1 MSPAPTTNVL
11 LPRRRSRRRLLA
23 WMMAA
28 VLSLG
33 ALGVAG
39 LQAYKDYRLQQS
51 FGPLPDDLAEADAF
65 SVGYQLYIMG
75 MVYARSQVLMEKDT
89 DPRSPLH
96 APLNTFNVYPG
107 LAEPGSAIDFTPNN
121 DTVYGLAWLD
131 LRQGPV
137 LLTVPQLPSRY
148 WTIQA
153 TDWALNTF
161 SYIGSRLH
169 SKPGVYAYVAPGWS
183 GALPPGVQPVE
194 ASTTGVFL
202 QARMVV
208 QPEVPQDIAQ
218 VVAEL
223 RRLELRPLNGGARYP
238 EARTDA
244 PQGNGRVSDPLWQSL
259 DAFAVMNR
267 AWAFAGVRQQD
278 REILG
283 MGKRLAIGPGLR
295 FDPAAL
301 TEAQRR
307 GLRRAVETGY
317 RRVMASDRDLR
328 KLRNGWVTGT
338 PVGRYGD
345 NRLLASTIS
354 MVGYGANAPEEAVY
368 LPAFID
374 SDNNPLT
381 GSKAYRLH
389 FDAQSLPPVNA
400 FWSVT
405 VYSLPDNQ
413 LKENPIGRYAIGD
426 RTPGL
431 QRDPDGGLTIYLQQ
445 ERPQNTLASNWLP
458 TGQGAFW
465 IILRMY
471 EPRDEVISG
480 RYVPPA
486 VVRATG
492 V

>member
-1 MSPAPTTNVL
+1 MTGSRKAHRAHGILAHRRAILATLLVVL
-11 LPRRRSRRRLLA
+11 
-23 WMMAA
+23 A
-28 VLSLG
+28 VIAGGYLG
-33 ALGVAG
+33 I
-39 LQAYKDYRLQQS
+39 QAYKNYRLQQN

-65 SVGYQLYIMG
+65 SIGYQLYIMG
-75 MVYARSQVLMEKDT
+75 VVYARSQVLMEKDT
-89 DPRSPLH
+89 DRRSPLH
-96 APLNTFNVYPG
+96 APLNTFNVYPR

-137 LLTVPQLPSRY
+137 LVTVPPLLDRY

-161 SYIGSRLH
+161 SYIGSRVK
-169 SKPGVYAYVAPGWS
+169 SKPGVYAYVPPGWH
-183 GALPPGVQPVE
+183 GALPKGVPAIE

-208 QPEVPQDIAQ
+208 QPEVPEDVAK

-223 RRLELRPLNGGARYP
+223 KRLRLQPLNDKAHYP
-238 EARTDA
+238 E
-244 PQGNGRVSDPLWQSL
+244 PGEEGPPGNGRVSDPVWQSL
-259 DAFAVMNR
+259 DAYSIMNR
-267 AWAFAGVRQQD
+267 AWAFGGVREQD
-278 REILG
+278 REVLG
-283 MGKRLAIGPGLR
+283 MGKRLNIGPGLR
-295 FDPAAL
+295 FDPGAL

-307 GLRRAVETGY
+307 GLRKAVETGY
-317 RRVMASDRDLR
+317 RRVLASDRDLR
-328 KLRNGWVTGT
+328 TLRNGWVMGT
-338 PVGRYGD
+338 PVGRYGE

-354 MVGYGANAPEEAVY
+354 MVGYGGNAPEEAVY
-368 LPAFID
+368 LPTFID
-374 SDNNPLT
+374 SDSNPLS
-381 GSKAYRLH
+381 GSHRYRLH
-389 FDAQSLPPVNA
+389 FDAQSLPPVDA

-431 QRDPDGGLTIYLQQ
+431 QHDADGGLTIYLQQ
-445 ERPQNTLASNWLP
+445 GRPAEALASNWLP

-465 IILRMY
+465 VILRMY
-471 EPRDEVISG
+471 QPQADVLSG

-486 VVRATG
+486 VVRSKG